1 MTNKIIRKGKPSSG
15 VERLPSFVYFPGS
28 AHKMRKNR
36 KSGASFMI
44 VIRLTAK
51 VIRRCCVIVGLIVI
65 LILCFTLVLALR
77 QSVTRVVAG
86 GEKPIYAV
94 ERSDKVIALSFDAS
108 WGAAHTEDIL
118 AILDEYDVK
127 TTFFLV
133 NLWIED
139 YPELVA
145 EIDRRG
151 HEIGLHSATHP
162 HFTALSPAEITGEI
176 QANEEAVTEITGK
189 TPTVFRFPYGDY
201 NDTAVNT
208 VHSLGLEAVQWSVDS
223 LDWKELSAS
232 EISLRVLDSVNP
244 GAIILMHNNGT
255 HTAEALRTVIPSLLG
270 EGYRIV
276 PVSEL
281 LLTGDYYVD
290 HNGIMHKGES

>member
-1 MTNKIIRKGKPSSG
+1 
-15 VERLPSFVYFPGS
+15 
-28 AHKMRKNR
+28 
-36 KSGASFMI
+36 MI
-44 VIRLTAK
+44 VIRLTNK
-51 VIRRCCVIVGLIVI
+51 VICRLCLGVGL
-65 LILCFTLVLALR
+65 LTALVLSFALIPVLR
-77 QSVTRVVAG
+77 QSVAAVAGG

-94 ERSDKVIALSFDAS
+94 DRSDKVIALSFDAS
-108 WGAAHTEDIL
+108 WGAAHTEEIL

-139 YPELVA
+139 YPQLVT
-145 EIDRRG
+145 EIDGRG

-162 HFTALSPAEITGEI
+162 HFTSLSPQEITGEI
-176 QANEEAVTEITGK
+176 QANAEAVTKITGK

-201 NDTAVNT
+201 NTATVNT
-208 VHSLGLEAVQWSVDS
+208 VHSLGLKAVQWSVDS
-223 LDWKELSAS
+223 LDWKELTAS

-255 HTAEALRTVIPSLLG
+255 HTAPALRTVIPSLKG

-276 PVSEL
+276 PVGEL

-290 HNGIMHKGES
+290 QNGIMRKGE

>member
-1 MTNKIIRKGKPSSG
+1 
-15 VERLPSFVYFPGS
+15 
-28 AHKMRKNR
+28 
-36 KSGASFMI
+36 MI

-51 VIRRCCVIVGLIVI
+51 VLRRCCVMVGLLVA
-65 LILCFTLVLALR
+65 LLLCFTLVPVLR
-77 QSVTRVVAG
+77 QSVERVVAD
-86 GEKPIYAV
+86 GEKPVYAV
-94 ERSDKVIALSFDAS
+94 ERSDKVLALSFDAS
-108 WGAAHTEDIL
+108 WGATHTENIL

-162 HFTALSPAEITGEI
+162 YFTSLSSAEITAEI
-176 QANEEAVTEITGK
+176 QANEEAVREITGK

-201 NDTAVNT
+201 NSNTVNT
-208 VHSLGLEAVQWSVDS
+208 IHSLGLEAIQWSVDS
-223 LDWKELSAS
+223 LDWQELSAS
-232 EISLRVLDSVNP
+232 EISLRILDSVNP
-244 GAIILMHNNGT
+244 GAIILMHNNGA

-281 LLTGDYYVD
+281 LLTGDYYID
-290 HNGIMHKGES
+290 QNGIMRKGES

>member
-1 MTNKIIRKGKPSSG
+1 
-15 VERLPSFVYFPGS
+15 
-28 AHKMRKNR
+28 
-36 KSGASFMI
+36 MI

-51 VIRRCCVIVGLIVI
+51 VIRRCCIVI
-65 LILCFTLVLALR
+65 GLVVALVLCFTLIPALR
-77 QSVTRVVAG
+77 QSVAMVVSA
-86 GEKPIYAV
+86 GEKPVYAV
-94 ERSDKVIALSFDAS
+94 ERNDKVVALSFDAS
-108 WGAAHTEDIL
+108 WGATHTEEIL
-118 AILDEYDVK
+118 DILDEYDVK

-139 YPELVA
+139 YPDLVA
-145 EIDRRG
+145 EIDHRG
-151 HEIGLHSATHP
+151 HEIGLHSVSHP
-162 HFTALSPAEITGEI
+162 YFTSLSPEEMTKEIE
-176 QANEEAVTEITGK
+176 ANAKAVTEITGK
-189 TPTVFRFPYGDY
+189 TATVFRFPYGDY

-208 VHSLGLEAVQWSVDS
+208 VHGLDLEAIQWSVDS

-232 EISLRVLDSVNP
+232 EISLRVLDNVAP

-290 HNGIMHKGES
+290 TNGIMRNGEE